1 MPHSTASVQMLSD
14 CLSEEDVVLP
24 DALEEAP
31 GQSKEGGNMEMNDGA
46 SHSNCSI
53 SEATKTDVK
62 LADLF
67 NDVDDDEEDDFS
79 GSAVPT
85 INDKNISPIAPL

>member
-1 MPHSTASVQMLSD
+1 MPHSTASVQMLYD

-24 DALEEAP
+24 DAPEEAP
-31 GQSKEGGNMEMNDGA
+31 GQSKEEGNMEMNDGA

-67 NDVDDDEEDDFS
+67 NDVDDDEEDECS
-79 GSAVPT
+79 GSAVSK
-85 INDKNISPIAPL
+85 INDKNISPVAPL